1 MPRRSTKKRETL
13 STARGTETMRRS
25 ADVAWYNMT
34 QNHTKALGLK
44 WLRFYLFLQI
54 LSLFC
59 AFLPMFITPLFII
72 IQEANSESPGQIIK
86 VTGITYWVN
95 SGTYCFNLL
104 FLNVNRNNCAL
115 ADLNSFWQSNVS
127 YASFFFLLVYGF
139 GFFCNCLG
147 CLAAFWMIRGYVYG
161 LGNAVCFG
169 AALFYLLGLL

>member
-1 MPRRSTKKRETL
+1 
-13 STARGTETMRRS
+13 MRRS

-54 LSLFC
+54 LSIFC

-72 IQEANSESPGQIIK
+72 QEANSATTDRIK
-86 VTGITYWVN
+86 VTGLTYWVN

-104 FLNVNRNNCAL
+104 FMNGKRPNC
-115 ADLNSFWQSNVS
+115 DLSLLGTFGQFWQSNVS

-169 AALFYLLGLL
+169 AALFYLVGLL